1 MDKVKRGWKYIPDK
15 PRRVL
20 VFILGVLLILLAG
33 IIGAIPGP
41 GGTIIFLL
49 GIAVLSTE
57 FTWAQRLRDFLLGWV
72 RRLGDYIKKRPI
84 FSTLAIVLAISLFWV
99 CAYAFYSHII

>member
-1 MDKVKRGWKYIPDK
+1 MDKVKRGWKYVPDK

-33 IIGAIPGP
+33 IVGAVPGP
-41 GGTIIFLL
+41 GGMIIFLL

-57 FTWAQRLRDFLLGWV
+57 FTWAQRLRDFLLDWTHRFGQ
-72 RRLGDYIKKRPI
+72 YIKKRPI
-84 FSTLAIVLAISLFWV
+84 FSTVAIVLVISLFWV
-99 CAYAFYSHII
+99 CAYAFYSYII